1 MRNYVALAGLVLVAA
16 GQSAFSADTTSKPV
30 MVVSAVTAKSVAKA
44 SASRVTRETSVPEG
58 SLEAFGSVGL
68 PQ

>member
-1 MRNYVALAGLVLVAA
+1 MRTYIVLAGLVLVAA
-16 GQSAFSADTTSKPV
+16 GQTAFSADTVSKPV
-30 MVVSAVTAKSVAKA
+30 MISAVTAKQATKP
-44 SASRVTRETSVPEG
+44 SASRVTRETSIPEG

>member
-1 MRNYVALAGLVLVAA
+1 MRTYVALAGLVLVAA

-30 MVVSAVTAKSVAKA
+30 MVSAVSAKSVAKA

>member
-1 MRNYVALAGLVLVAA
+1 MRSSIVFAGLVLVAA
-16 GQSAFSADTTSKPV
+16 GQSAFSADTISKPV
-30 MVVSAVTAKSVAKA
+30 MVSAVTAKSATKA
-44 SASRVTRETSVPEG
+44 SASRVTRETSIPEG

>member
-1 MRNYVALAGLVLVAA
+1 MRSYIVLAGAVLLAA
-16 GQSAFSADTTSKPV
+16 GQSAFSADTTGKPV
-30 MVVSAVTAKSVAKA
+30 MVAAVTVKSAAKA
-44 SASRVTRETSVPEG
+44 SPSRVTRETSIPEG